1 MSCATLGTATINGAA
16 GRCQCPEA
24 AGTLQT
30 ALPATWN
37 KRRLMRTKPEVRQMI
52 AAIRKTAAQ
61 MPDAHPDLGNPQELI
76 RQLESV
82 LDGRETP
89 RDLLPPDVKNE
100 DAARHPV
107 YGWLAGLSWPWSD
120 LDRYLPHRGLRGCL
134 ITKDGGKTAIRKI
147 MGDGTLLDSKP
158 DSTASEI
165 TAWLEENDYKQTGA
179 LLKREGEGR
188 NDGEKAVVYLR
199 PWDSPELLSDVMGHP
214 IAPATLAYYPAE
226 DKIATNRP
234 RENILRAR
242 SKNWSASRDLGVEEL
257 PTKAQRMRVYGI
269 ED

>member
-1 MSCATLGTATINGAA
+1 MSCATLGTATIEGAA

-37 KRRLMRTKPEVRQMI
+37 KRRLMRTKPEIRQMI

-61 MPDAHPDLGNPQELI
+61 RPGTHSELGNPQELI

-82 LDGRETP
+82 LDGRKTP
-89 RDLLPPDVKNE
+89 RDLLPPDVQNE

-107 YGWLAGLSWPWSD
+107 YGWLVGLSWPWSD
-120 LDRYLPHRGLRGCL
+120 LDKYLPHRGMRGCL
-134 ITKDGGKTAIRKI
+134 ITCASGKTTIRKI
-147 MGDGTLLDSKP
+147 MGDGMLLDPKP
-158 DSTASEI
+158 DTTAGEI

-188 NDGEKAVVYLR
+188 DDGERAVCYLR
-199 PWDSPELLSDVMGHP
+199 PWDSPELLSDMLGHP
-214 IAPATLAYYPAE
+214 VAPATLAYYPAE
-226 DKIATNRP
+226 DRIDTNR
-234 RENILRAR
+234 RRGNIQRAR
-242 SKNWSASRDLGVEEL
+242 SEHPGAARDLGVVEL
-257 PTKAQRMRVYGI
+257 PTKAQRERLYGV
-269 ED
+269 DL